1 MSIDKIVLDK
11 VKEKLKENNQSE
23 EAESI
28 LDLLKKRD
36 VQDLIVGEKNE
47 FIEGILKKQK
57 YEIESI
63 GWKCETAMSRF

>member
-23 EAESI
+23 EAIESI

-47 FIEGILKKQK
+47 FIEEILKKTK
-57 YEIESI
+57 I
-63 GWKCETAMSRF
+63 

>member
-23 EAESI
+23 EAIESI

-47 FIEGILKKQK
+47 FIEGILKKTK
-57 YEIESI
+57 I
-63 GWKCETAMSRF
+63 

>member
-23 EAESI
+23 EVIESI

-36 VQDLIVGEKNE
+36 IQDLIVGEKNE
-47 FIEGILKKQK
+47 FIEEILKKIK
-57 YEIESI
+57 I
-63 GWKCETAMSRF
+63 

>member
-23 EAESI
+23 EVIESI

-47 FIEGILKKQK
+47 FIEGILKKTK
-57 YEIESI
+57 I
-63 GWKCETAMSRF
+63 